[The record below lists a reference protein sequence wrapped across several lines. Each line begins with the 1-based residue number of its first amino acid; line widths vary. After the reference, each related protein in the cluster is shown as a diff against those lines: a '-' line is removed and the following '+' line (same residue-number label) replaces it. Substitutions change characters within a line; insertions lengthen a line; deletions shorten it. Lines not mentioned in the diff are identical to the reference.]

1 MKQWRRRV
9 CIYCCIQ
16 TCFVVYCHFDEFQ
29 MIIFFNSEEFT
40 SNHNRRVDRS
50 EEHVELGYKR
60 TDLDWSWWLAVACLS
75 PIQNKRLGTFKYI
88 LEVEDFLA
96 RRWGFISS
104 INLPIMWWGF
114 KMSSWYHHC
123 DHHVCQSLRISLLL
137 IWMVSDANK
146 FRYLWRSA
154 LLNFKSQGSF
164 FLKWAKTGGRSEIMI
179 V

>member
-1 MKQWRRRV
+1 MEGWQVTESMVTLKSDHYLIKKSATNNETMKRRRV

-50 EEHVELGYKR
+50 EEHVEICYKR
-60 TDLDWSWWLAVACLS
+60 TDLDCSWWLAVACVA

-123 DHHVCQSLRISLLL
+123 DHHVCQSLKLSPSPHL
-137 IWMVSDANK
+137 NG
-146 FRYLWRSA
+146 LWY
-154 LLNFKSQGSF
+154 QQ
-164 FLKWAKTGGRSEIMI
+164 